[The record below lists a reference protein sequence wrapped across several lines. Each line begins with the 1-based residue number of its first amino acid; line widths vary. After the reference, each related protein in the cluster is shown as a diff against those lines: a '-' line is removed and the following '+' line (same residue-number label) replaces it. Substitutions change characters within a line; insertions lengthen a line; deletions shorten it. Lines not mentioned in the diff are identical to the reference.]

1 MVEAVSNAIRTILR
15 RVPSWAQI
23 IPVYGVIAIMVYA
36 WTLLWF
42 FWRLPSWLDF
52 LNVGEVLTQL
62 AYSLATN
69 FIESLIVLCAPVL
82 LALLLPRRWFHD
94 AFIARGASLAIAGL
108 GCLMFLANQFDNKN
122 DYPTFSLHSW
132 TVLLILLAIAVLVY
146 LCGRIAL
153 LRRVLEAL
161 ADRTSI
167 FAYLLVPLSLIS
179 LLVVIVRV
187 LAG

>member
-1 MVEAVSNAIRTILR
+1 MSNALRTILR

-23 IPVYGVIAIMVYA
+23 IPVYGVIAIMIYA

-52 LNVGEVLTQL
+52 LNLGEILTQL

-82 LALLLPRRWFHD
+82 LALLLPKKWFHD
-94 AFIARGASLAIAGL
+94 AFIARGASLSVAGL
-108 GCLMFLANQFDNKN
+108 GCLMLLASQFDNKN

-132 TVLLILLAIAVLVY
+132 IVLLILIAIAALVY

-153 LRRVLEAL
+153 VRRILEGL

-179 LLVVIVRV
+179 LLAVIVRLLV
-187 LAG
+187 G